1 MTKQKRKDNTMTA
14 LLNAPLWLCP
24 FIVLGI
30 VWTFFLVWLGVALA
44 VNAVGYLAAEW
55 SKDDNSERSN

>member
-1 MTKQKRKDNTMTA
+1 MTA

-30 VWTFFLVWLGVALA
+30 VWTFFLAWLGVALA
-44 VNAVGYLAAEW
+44 VNAVGYLVAKW

>member
-1 MTKQKRKDNTMTA
+1 MTA

-24 FIVLGI
+24 LIVLGI
-30 VWTFFLVWLGVALA
+30 VWTFFFTWLGVALV
-44 VNAVGYLAAEW
+44 VNAVGYLAVEW

>member
-1 MTKQKRKDNTMTA
+1 MTA

-30 VWTFFLVWLGVALA
+30 VWAFFLAWLGVAML
-44 VNAVGYLAAEW
+44 VNAIGYIAAEQT
-55 SKDDNSERSN
+55 K